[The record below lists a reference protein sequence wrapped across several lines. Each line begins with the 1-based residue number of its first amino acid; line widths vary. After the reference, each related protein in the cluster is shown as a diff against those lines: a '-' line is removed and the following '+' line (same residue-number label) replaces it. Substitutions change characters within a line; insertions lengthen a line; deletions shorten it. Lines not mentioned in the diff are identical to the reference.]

1 MPLKSRIAFKVTE
14 INIGI
19 KSKALFP
26 KLIVEMIM
34 LANSKIIM
42 IKWVKS
48 SMAWRIPLGLFRM
61 TIEDQWVE
69 TKNWLKLVDY
79 KIITILNFKM
89 LWMINE
95 LDFNKGDIS
104 RPD

>member
-1 MPLKSRIAFKVTE
+1 MHMPLKSRIAFKVTE

-42 IKWVKS
+42 IK
-48 SMAWRIPLGLFRM
+48 
-61 TIEDQWVE
+61 
-69 TKNWLKLVDY
+69 
-79 KIITILNFKM
+79 
-89 LWMINE
+89 
-95 LDFNKGDIS
+95 
-104 RPD
+104 